1 MIQRYRPDSD
11 EQERS
16 FEMIPDEGGDYVA
29 YEDYEELEAERDAD
43 RRREYGYSQQTV
55 DALTVERD
63 KLEEE
68 NQRLMD
74 EIRDLEWKIYRPL
87 KEGEMTQE
95 GDQVLGPE
103 EDAKWVP
110 VTGNHR
116 LTPSALYP
124 AHCHYRR
131 LIVDEIK
138 KEMEGDYFYRKCVAG
153 KESAR
158 SKRIKKL
165 EAENKRLREALK
177 NIAED
182 DMAACDS
189 CDAYQEAAREA
200 LKDTPSEKNVAPE
213 PK

>member
-1 MIQRYRPDSD
+1 M
-11 EQERS
+11 ENGWTER
-16 FEMIPDEGGDYVA
+16 VR
-29 YEDYEELEAERDAD
+29 ELEAENTRLRMLRDAAES
-43 RRREYGYSQQTV
+43 RAQG
-55 DALTVERD
+55 
-63 KLEEE
+63 LEA
-68 NQRLMD
+68 
-74 EIRDLEWKIYRPL
+74 EIRRLEWKIYRPL
-87 KEGEMTQE
+87 KEGEMTRD

-110 VTGNHR
+110 VGGNHR

-165 EAENKRLREALK
+165 EAENKRLRHLLHKCFMSGVFFSSDLVDEVKQALK
-177 NIAED
+177 
-182 DMAACDS
+182 
-189 CDAYQEAAREA
+189 EASHELA
-200 LKDTPSEKNVAPE
+200 
-213 PK
+213 